1 MKASTCEEPSV
12 AQLKESIRVEDK
24 MRLRELELQTQYEVK
39 YLSDSFEDLKK
50 LVVEGREKDHNN
62 FEQINK
68 KVTWLWL
75 LFIAQWAGAD
85 VPMLLTL
92 IKTLGT

>member
-1 MKASTCEEPSV
+1 MEASTCEEPSV
-12 AQLKESIRVEDK
+12 EQLKESIRVEDK